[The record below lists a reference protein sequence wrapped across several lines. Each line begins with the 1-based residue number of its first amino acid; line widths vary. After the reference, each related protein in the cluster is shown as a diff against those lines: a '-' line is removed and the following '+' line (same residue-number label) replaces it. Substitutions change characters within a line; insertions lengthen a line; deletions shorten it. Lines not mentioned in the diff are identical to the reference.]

1 MAQCNGKSRMLSV
14 SVVIPLYNH
23 GKYIAETLYSV
34 LQQSYPANEIIVV
47 DDGSKDGC
55 GSIVESLAVNNKNII
70 FWRQHNRGAHNA
82 INAGVARATSDIVL
96 ILNSDDIYHRD
107 RLMEVERAFREQD
120 ADAVFTDI
128 EYCDGD
134 SKPIDF
140 EWHRNAMA
148 DYKNSKIF
156 DESLINGNFIATTSN
171 IAFRRDAL
179 ESIGGFSNL
188 RYAHDLDFFLRLALQ
203 DRKVVHIERPLMS
216 YRLHGSNTISEG
228 HDRVRLEW
236 VAVTGWYL
244 AALARQKGWG
254 EITRFYP
261 VLERHS
267 LLRPLMPV
275 VAYFYDSQA
284 TTTEG
289 HHFFED
295 ADFRSAL
302 AEIL

>member
-1 MAQCNGKSRMLSV
+1 MRSV

-34 LQQSYPANEIIVV
+34 LEQSYPAREIIVV

-55 GSIVESLAVNNKNII
+55 GSIVEALAVNNKNII
-70 FWRQHNRGAHNA
+70 FWRQPNRGAHNA

-107 RLMEVERAFREQD
+107 RLSDIERAFREQD

-128 EYCDGD
+128 DYCDGD
-134 SKPIDF
+134 SKPIAF
-140 EWHRNAMA
+140 EWHQNAMA
-148 DYKNSKIF
+148 EYKTHKVF

-171 IAFRRDAL
+171 IAFKRDDL
-179 ESIGGFSNL
+179 EAIGAFSNL

-203 DRKVVHIERPLMS
+203 DRKVVHIQKPLMT

-244 AALARQKGWG
+244 AALARKKGWG
-254 EITRFYP
+254 ELNRFYP
-261 VLERHS
+261 VLEKHS
-267 LLRPLMPV
+267 LLRPLLPV

-284 TTTEG
+284 TTMEG
-289 HHFFED
+289 HRFFTD

-302 AEIL
+302 IEVL